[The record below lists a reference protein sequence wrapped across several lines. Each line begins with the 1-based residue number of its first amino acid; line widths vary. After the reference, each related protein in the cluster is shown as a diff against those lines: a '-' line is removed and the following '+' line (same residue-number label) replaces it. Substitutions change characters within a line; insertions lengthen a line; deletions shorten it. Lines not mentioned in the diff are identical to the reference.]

1 MKDLPPPGAG
11 TSEALRAHGLRSTPQ
26 RRAILRSFAGGDTEH
41 LTADEVV
48 ERSRRELP
56 ELGRGTVY
64 ATLGELVRV
73 GLLRNLGRADAVRY
87 ETNVGSHQHF
97 RCGPC
102 GRLYDLHG
110 AAGEPPQAPPGFAVD
125 QVQVVL
131 EGTCASCAS
140 FAAGLHAAVRAV
152 RHRAGAYVRD
162 AAELAVDVVESPVGP
177 LTLAASPRGLVRLA
191 FADHADARLLAERAG
206 GRPGRRGGHLAATR
220 SALEAYFGAP
230 GRQPEV
236 AIDWEAVPGAAR
248 SSLAG
253 TAAIPFAQ
261 RRSYHVLP
269 EGGAPDDARA
279 LGRWL
284 GENPVPLVVPCHRV
298 LRGPADLVD
307 YTGGLERKQALLAGE
322 RERPAPSAS

>member
-1 MKDLPPPGAG
+1 MTDAPPPAPG
-11 TSEALRAHGLRSTPQ
+11 TGDALRAHGLRSTPQ
-26 RRAILRSFAGGDTEH
+26 RRAILQSFTGGDTEH

-102 GRLYDLHG
+102 GRLYDLPG
-110 AAGEPPQAPPGFAVD
+110 VAAEPPDAPPGFEVD
-125 QVQVVL
+125 RVQVVL
-131 EGTCASCAS
+131 EGTCAACGA
-140 FAAGLHAAVRAV
+140 FAAGLHAAARAV
-152 RHRAGAYVRD
+152 RTRPGAYLRD
-162 AAELAVDVVESPVGP
+162 AGDLAVEVVESPVGP
-177 LTLAASPRGLVRLA
+177 LTLAASARGLVRVA
-191 FADHADARLLAERAG
+191 FADHADARLLAGRAG
-206 GRPGRRGGHLAATR
+206 GRRAPAGGHLAAAR
-220 SALEAYFGAP
+220 AALAAYFGAP
-230 GRQPEV
+230 GRQPDV
-236 AIDWEAVPGAAR
+236 AVDWEAVPGAAR
-248 SSLAG
+248 EALAG
-253 TAAIPFAQ
+253 TAAIPFAE

-269 EGGAPDDARA
+269 EGGAPDDART

-298 LRGPADLVD
+298 LRGTADLVD
-307 YTGGLERKQALLAGE
+307 YTGGLERKHALLAGE
-322 RERPAPSAS
+322 RERAAPAAG